1 MPYFYL
7 QAISFAMKAK
17 AHAPSHEQSQHLDA
31 IAAQVRIPGLY
42 FRKMD
47 MTLSWDSQELVTLS
61 IML

>member
-31 IAAQVRIPGLY
+31 IAAQVRKPG
-42 FRKMD
+42 
-47 MTLSWDSQELVTLS
+47 
-61 IML
+61 